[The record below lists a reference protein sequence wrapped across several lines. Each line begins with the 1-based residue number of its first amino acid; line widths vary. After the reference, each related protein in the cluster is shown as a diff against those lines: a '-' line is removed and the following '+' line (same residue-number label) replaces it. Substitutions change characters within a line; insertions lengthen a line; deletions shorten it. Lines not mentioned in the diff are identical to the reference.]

1 MAEITW
7 RPEDARPVEA
17 DEIESEIRRVAP
29 GAVVR
34 LTRGDD
40 GYRVRALLPAAM
52 CSRGASALERDVSG
66 KVQDVLADFN
76 LPVER

>member
-7 RPEDARPVEA
+7 QPEDARPVEA
-17 DEIESEIRRVAP
+17 SEIESEIRRVAP

-34 LTRGDD
+34 LTRGDS